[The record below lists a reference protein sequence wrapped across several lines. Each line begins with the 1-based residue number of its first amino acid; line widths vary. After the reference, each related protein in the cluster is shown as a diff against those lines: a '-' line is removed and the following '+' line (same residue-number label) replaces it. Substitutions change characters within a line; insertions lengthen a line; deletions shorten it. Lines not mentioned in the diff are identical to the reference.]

1 MRAIVPP
8 EWNLHYES
16 WIIADGEP
24 HRRVSESFDWFAI
37 EFWTE
42 ERLAKWGNGP
52 NRRYP
57 LSQRKR
63 GKKPWPTH
71 SSASRGAG
79 GFCSYLFCCSSR
91 LPGAH
96 AQNQT
101 PEFRVV
107 VLAEAHGIHRPFVDA
122 AIPCLRSESVR
133 NNFAVDYIET
143 TTPINDAFLAKYKVF
158 IQLDYP
164 PYGWTPAAVDA
175 FKKYIEE
182 GRGGWIGFHH
192 ATLLGE
198 FDGYPMWPW
207 FSQFMGGIRFT
218 NYIPKFATAK
228 VVVEDSEHPALK
240 GVPASFV
247 IENEE
252 WYTYD
257 KSPRPNVH
265 VLATVDE
272 STYSPRHNNEN
283 ERRPSGHLVQRAGQS
298 AKHLHLH
305 GAPSGTV
312 PESGIH
318 EDLQ

>member
-1 MRAIVPP
+1 MADLQCCFARRWRILLVPVL
-8 EWNLHYES
+8 WL
-16 WIIADGEP
+16 
-24 HRRVSESFDWFAI
+24 FA
-37 EFWTE
+37 
-42 ERLAKWGNGP
+42 
-52 NRRYP
+52 
-57 LSQRKR
+57 
-63 GKKPWPTH
+63 
-71 SSASRGAG
+71 
-79 GFCSYLFCCSSR
+79 

-96 AQNQT
+96 AQNQN

-122 AIPCLRSESVR
+122 AIPWLRSESVR

-143 TTPINDAFLAKYKVF
+143 TAPINDALLSKYKLF

-164 PYGWTPAAVDA
+164 PYGWTPTAVDA

-198 FDGYPMWPW
+198 FDGYPMWSW

-228 VVVEDSEHPALK
+228 VVAEDSKHPTLK

-272 STYSPRHNNEN
+272 STYSPDTTTKMNGDHPVIWCNEHVKARN
-283 ERRPSGHLVQRAGQS
+283 IYIFMGH
-298 AKHLHLH
+298 H
-305 GAPSGTV
+305 P
-312 PESGIH
+312 
-318 EDLQ
+318 DLFQNPAFTKLFSNSILWAASR